1 MQPSE
6 DTILGFSTFGAFDNA
21 MFTIVPVLVVLG
33 FIVVIGLILYRL
45 AKSANQWRRNNAS
58 PILTVD
64 ATVVTK
70 RADVQSYHHSAAMNN
85 AAPSSY
91 TTTQY
96 YVTFEVPSGDR
107 MELSVSDAEFG
118 MLAEQDQGKLT
129 FQGTRYLG
137 FERGVR

>member
-1 MQPSE
+1 LE
-6 DTILGFSTFGAFDNA
+6 DDFLGFSTFGSFNDA
-21 MFTIVPVLVVLG
+21 MFTIVPI
-33 FIVVIGLILYRL
+33 FIGIVFVIVIGLIIYRL
-45 AKSANQWRRNNAS
+45 VQSADRWRRNNAS

-64 ATVVTK
+64 ATIVTK
-70 RADVQSYHHSAAMNN
+70 RADVQSYHHAAAMSN
-85 AAPSSY
+85 AAPASY

-107 MELSVSDAEFG
+107 MELNVSDAEFG

-137 FERGVR
+137 FERGIF

>member
-1 MQPSE
+1 
-6 DTILGFSTFGAFDNA
+6 

-33 FIVVIGLILYRL
+33 FIVVVGLILYRL

-70 RADVQSYHHSAAMNN
+70 RADVHSYHHAATAN
-85 AAPSSY
+85 AGTMHDY
-91 TTTQY
+91 TNTQY
-96 YVTFEVPSGDR
+96 FVTFQVPSGDR
-107 MELSVSDAEFG
+107 MELNVSDAEYG

-137 FERGVR
+137 FERTISKD

>member
-1 MQPSE
+1 M
-6 DTILGFSTFGAFDNA
+6 GFSTFGSFNDA
-21 MFTIVPVLVVLG
+21 MFTIVPI
-33 FIVVIGLILYRL
+33 FIGIVFVIVIGLIIYRL
-45 AKSANQWRRNNAS
+45 VQSADRWRRNNAS

-70 RADVQSYHHSAAMNN
+70 RADVQSYHHAAAMSN
-85 AAPSSY
+85 AAPASY

-107 MELSVSDAEFG
+107 MELNVSDAEFG

-137 FERGVR
+137 FDRGIF

>member
-1 MQPSE
+1 M
-6 DTILGFSTFGAFDNA
+6 GFSTIGSFGDS

-33 FIVVIGLILYRL
+33 FIVVVGLILYRL

-70 RADVQSYHHSAAMNN
+70 RADVHSYHHAATANSAAM
-85 AAPSSY
+85 SDY
-91 TTTQY
+91 TNTQY
-96 YVTFEVPSGDR
+96 FVTFEVQSGDR
-107 MELSVSDAEFG
+107 MELNVSDAEYG
-118 MLAEQDQGKLT
+118 MLAEQDQGRLT

-137 FERGVR
+137 FERM

>member
-1 MQPSE
+1 
-6 DTILGFSTFGAFDNA
+6 LGFSTFGSFNDAL
-21 MFTIVPVLVVLG
+21 FTIVPV
-33 FIVVIGLILYRL
+33 FIGIVFVIVIGLIIYRL
-45 AKSANQWRRNNAS
+45 AQSANRWRRNNAS

-85 AAPSSY
+85 AAPSAY

-96 YVTFEVPSGDR
+96 YVTFQVPSGDR
-107 MELSVSDAEFG
+107 MELNVSDAEFG

-137 FERGVR
+137 FERTIS